1 MPSIRLFRDEVG
13 EGALPRVCMRC
24 GKVAT
29 CTIRKTF
36 SWHAQWIDILI
47 FVGLLVFTPLFLVG
61 VVCALAMTL
70 RMRVW
75 VPLCDEHKNYWKW
88 RSVYI
93 AGGTILFLIL
103 GGALLAFMVTRPAGQ
118 ETSDLIGLVCV
129 LPGAIALVWLI
140 SAAIIQSTMIR
151 PSEITTDSI
160 RLGRVAREFVAAVE
174 HGDAAG
180 DREHWRESRRS
191 SRQPDEFFDP
201 KKERSREPP
210 PEGIQGTPPEV

>member
-24 GKVAT
+24 GKDAT

-47 FVGLLVFTPLFLVG
+47 FLGVLLCTPLFLVG

-88 RSVYI
+88 RSIYI
-93 AGGTILFLIL
+93 AGGTVCFLIL
-103 GGALLAFMVTRPAGQ
+103 GGALLAFIVSRPAGQ

-140 SAAIIQSTMIR
+140 SAAIIQSMMIR

-160 RLGRVAREFVAAVE
+160 RLGRVAEEFVAAVE
-174 HGDAAG
+174 HSDTAG

-191 SRQPDEFFDP
+191 SGRSDEFFDP
-201 KKERSREPP
+201 KQDRSRELPS
-210 PEGIQGTPPEV
+210 EGIQGTPPET